1 MASGLGSGP
10 NYAFPD
16 TGAVYWT
23 AKFTMPAGS
32 RIVFKGRYAHAG
44 YESLNSYDGT
54 TNAPIDAINDISTS
68 PNRGSSNPFLPGAN
82 RAATKRSYAITVLDQ
97 PVPTSLARN
106 TLYAGAAGQYSNI
119 DNNYI
124 YATVNRGFPAGQV
137 LVLHGK
143 LPTTPT
149 TGPTIKRMG
158 TAQLRY
164 WPMCQNE
171 SLFTTRGAGCVYDAQ
186 VPVDKHG
193 YYTIV
198 TSLAKD
204 RPADATA
211 RCGVAYITW
220 PTRGDGDGRLNDGL
234 LLMR

>member
-106 TLYAGAAGQYSNI
+106 TLYAGAEKSLEQASADGWTVVSIKN
-119 DNNYI
+119 DW
-124 YATVNRGFPAGQV
+124 ATVFPD
-137 LVLHGK
+137 
-143 LPTTPT
+143 
-149 TGPTIKRMG
+149 
-158 TAQLRY
+158 
-164 WPMCQNE
+164 
-171 SLFTTRGAGCVYDAQ
+171 S
-186 VPVDKHG
+186 
-193 YYTIV
+193 
-198 TSLAKD
+198 
-204 RPADATA
+204 
-211 RCGVAYITW
+211 
-220 PTRGDGDGRLNDGL
+220 
-234 LLMR
+234 